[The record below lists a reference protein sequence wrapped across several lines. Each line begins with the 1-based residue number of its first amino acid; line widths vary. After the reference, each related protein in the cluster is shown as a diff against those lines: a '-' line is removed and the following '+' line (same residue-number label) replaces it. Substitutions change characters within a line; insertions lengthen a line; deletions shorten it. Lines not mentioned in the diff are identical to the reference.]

1 MLYLAPGLEALS
13 IVRIA
18 ILADIHSNLEALSAV
33 VANAG
38 EQGDVDEIWCLGDTV
53 GYGPDPAA
61 CLDTALSM
69 KHVLV
74 AGNHDLAA
82 VGRISLADFN
92 PYAAEACLWTR
103 DRLSPEHRDR
113 LAELPLQ
120 AEQAPF
126 TLVHGSPRDPVWEY
140 VVSQDVALACF
151 DHFTTTHCLV
161 GHSHVPFVCRLN
173 EQGLEFARVHSGSCV
188 PLGRDRL
195 IINPGGVGQPR
206 DGDPRASYAIYHVEE
221 SIVEFRRV
229 DYDVEA
235 TQRKMRAAG
244 LPEYLAERL
253 SYGR

>member
-1 MLYLAPGLEALS
+1 MATLWGTA
-13 IVRIA
+13 
-18 ILADIHSNLEALSAV
+18 
-33 VANAG
+33 
-38 EQGDVDEIWCLGDTV
+38 
-53 GYGPDPAA
+53 PDPAA

-161 GHSHVPFVCRLN
+161 GHSHVPFVCRLD
-173 EQGLEFARVHSGSCV
+173 EHGLEFARVHAGSCV
-188 PLGRDRL
+188 PLGSDRL

-229 DYDVEA
+229 GLRRGGYSKEDA
-235 TQRKMRAAG
+235 RGRAAG
-244 LPEYLAERL
+244 VSGGAAKLRTIAPVFGKSIYTAAAVPT
-253 SYGR
+253 S